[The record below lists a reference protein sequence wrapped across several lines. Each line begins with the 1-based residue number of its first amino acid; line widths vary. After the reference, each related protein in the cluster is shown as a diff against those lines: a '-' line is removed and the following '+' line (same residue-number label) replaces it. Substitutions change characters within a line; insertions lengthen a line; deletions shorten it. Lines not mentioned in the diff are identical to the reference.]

1 MAWKW
6 SGELLISAA
15 GAAIAAPVMP
25 AEDYRK
31 MTTLI
36 SRLLYND

>member
-15 GAAIAAPVMP
+15 VAAIAAPVMP